1 MQKIEYITLAIF
13 LWIILIL
20 ALLGYMDIY
29 HSTFFR
35 FGPSEHLLFF
45 STPINTW
52 IRYLLLCLYVIIN
65 QTLMTIALNVI
76 SPWLI
81 NTIQNITITVISLQ
95 KWKIYLI
102 SIIWTMYL
110 WLEGLVAIRVYL
122 SQIDILLYVFL
133 VNQFASTLI
142 LTRYLKEKSYYEP
155 SPLDITF

>member
-1 MQKIEYITLAIF
+1 
-13 LWIILIL
+13 
-20 ALLGYMDIY
+20 
-29 HSTFFR
+29 
-35 FGPSEHLLFF
+35 
-45 STPINTW
+45 
-52 IRYLLLCLYVIIN
+52 
-65 QTLMTIALNVI
+65 MTIALNVI

-81 NTIQNITITVISLQ
+81 NTIQNITITVITLQ